1 MTVPSYE
8 NPPAQFIYESST
20 IIFLLFKCVNKTN
33 NIIIDIVNKAII
45 NILIYFFSLINYKIL
60 SSKSLQII
68 G

>member
-33 NIIIDIVNKAII
+33 NIKENNNIENSNITAIYHK
-45 NILIYFFSLINYKIL
+45 LLL
-60 SSKSLQII
+60 SKKKLYTRI
-68 G
+68 